1 MRHSPFAR
9 AGDPSRAKLG
19 MSLNP
24 AAGSET
30 LAYLG
35 GTVASIL
42 VVNGDTGIGG
52 DVGET
57 NCTPVY
63 EESEIV
69 SSVMKRDGCTGTDH
83 QGGRHKSCSCV

>member
-1 MRHSPFAR
+1 
-9 AGDPSRAKLG
+9 

-35 GTVASIL
+35 CTMASIL
-42 VVNGDTGIGG
+42 VMNGDTGIGG

-57 NCTPVY
+57 DCTPVY
-63 EESEIV
+63 EEGELIG
-69 SSVMKRDGCTGTDH
+69 SVMRADGCTGTDH